1 MKKLKIMLI
10 IVFVILMFATVSKAS
25 SEDSFKLSLEPS
37 ENEVK
42 IGESFDV
49 KIYLDEIQVV
59 SGEQGIAGYT
69 AKIVYDKDLLTLE
82 KVSACN
88 GWEVMENE
96 DNVVVNTSNAEVV
109 KTKAETIIVT
119 FKVNDNVE
127 FGDTNISIED
137 IKGTSIAETI
147 VGTGTNATIQI
158 IEDQGS
164 GGDNQNPDDGD
175 NQNPDDGDNQNPD
188 DGDNQNPGDG
198 DNQNPDDGNNQEPGD
213 GDNQN
218 PSTGNDNEDDNQPGN
233 SVDNKQNSVINSI
246 SADNEQKYKGSLPY
260 AGVKGCI
267 IVAIIFLIVMSI
279 VYYYNYKKYKKV

>member
-175 NQNPDDGDNQNPD
+175 NQNPDDGDNQNP
-188 DGDNQNPGDG
+188 GDG

-218 PSTGNDNEDDNQPGN
+218 PGTGNDNEDDNQSG
-233 SVDNKQNSVINSI
+233 NSVINSI
-246 SADNEQKYKGSLPY
+246 SADNDQKYKGSLPY